1 MGKDES
7 KIIKYSLLPINQLW
21 HDQNEWTEINIE
33 TRPKDLF
40 LEAPMLWLSPK
51 IDEPIARSL

>member
-1 MGKDES
+1 MGKEES

-40 LEAPMLWLSPK
+40 LEAPIL
-51 IDEPIARSL
+51 